1 MAQFRPEENLKVLRF
16 TPMLHLIGQPLA
28 IDTFTYLQFLQSHK
42 AGQVTETR
50 QITKE
55 PVKMFA
61 SAQINNYTQREL
73 GWLGIQT
80 AEGKDGLVAMITIRG
95 ATQRY
100 SDWYQDGTEWVAQQ
114 IDICNGNP
122 LVNSMLLR
130 IDSPGGAVNGAQG
143 LAATI
148 RTSPKPIL
156 GWGSNMAASAA
167 CWYLSQCKECYIENE
182 FTAVGSI
189 GIMSIYRDVSE
200 ANEKAGEKYAI
211 IRSKGSEDKNPLNG
225 LESFAGEM
233 QQKALQ
239 QEQQLVDNA
248 RKVFLGEV
256 QAKRTGLTEDPGGG
270 IFYGKEAVKMGFVD
284 GILPFMDALKRAD
297 VLGIQYKRGA

>member
-1 MAQFRPEENLKVLRF
+1 
-16 TPMLHLIGQPLA
+16 MLHLIGQPLA

-42 AGQVTETR
+42 AGQVTESR
-50 QITKE
+50 QVTKE

-130 IDSPGGAVNGAQG
+130 IDSPGGAVNGSQV

-167 CWYLSQCKECYIENE
+167 FWYLSQCQECYIENE

-200 ANEKAGEKYAI
+200 ANEKAGE
-211 IRSKGSEDKNPLNG
+211 IRDYS
-225 LESFAGEM
+225 
-233 QQKALQ
+233 
-239 QEQQLVDNA
+239 
-248 RKVFLGEV
+248 
-256 QAKRTGLTEDPGGG
+256 
-270 IFYGKEAVKMGFVD
+270 
-284 GILPFMDALKRAD
+284 
-297 VLGIQYKRGA
+297 